1 MSDALR
7 PTFIEYDPEEITRQL
22 VNLYESTVGKTL
34 HPAQPE
40 RLFIDVIAYRECLLR
55 QAIQE
60 AAEQNLIA
68 YARDAALDQL
78 GANIGISRLSAQPAS
93 CEVRFTLAEAAPSDD
108 TVPLGTRLTTGDGA
122 FVFTTREDC
131 YISAGQTTGTCEAT
145 CGTTGVDANGY
156 LPGNLRLDG
165 TAVTAV
171 NGITVSATNTTV
183 TALGADVED
192 DDAYRERLP
201 LALESF
207 SCAGPVLAY
216 RYFALQ
222 AHSSIVD
229 VAVVS
234 DEPGIIKIYPLTAN
248 GAPSQAVLEL
258 VQAACDDERVRP
270 LTDQV
275 LVIAPTQKTFSI
287 EAVVNLFGGADRNEV
302 LALISQRLSAYRD
315 EIKTSMGRDVVP
327 TQIIALLHVDG
338 VYSVN
343 LISPA
348 ATTVV
353 EPNEYP
359 YLENWTI
366 NVGEV
371 RYE

>member
-1 MSDALR
+1 MSIALR
-7 PTFIEYDPEEITRQL
+7 PSFVEYDPEEITRQL
-22 VNLYESTVGKTL
+22 VEAYESIVGKTL

-40 RLFIDVIAYRECLLR
+40 RLFIDVIAYRECLIR

-68 YARDAALDQL
+68 YARDAALDHL
-78 GANIGISRLSAQPAS
+78 GANIGVSRLSAQPAS
-93 CEVRFTLAEAAPSDD
+93 CEVQFTLNAAAPSDD
-108 TVPLGTRLTTGDGA
+108 TIPLGTQLTTGDGA
-122 FVFTTREDC
+122 FTFATHEDC
-131 YISAGQTTGTCEAT
+131 YISAGNTTGTCAASCT
-145 CGTTGVDANGY
+145 APGVDANGY
-156 LPGNLRLDG
+156 LPGNLRLNGDVS
-165 TAVTAV
+165 TSV
-171 NGITVSATNTTV
+171 NNLAVSATNITV
-183 TALGADVED
+183 TALGADEED

-207 SCAGPVLAY
+207 SCAGPMLAY

-234 DEPGIIKIYPLTAN
+234 DDPGIVKIYPLTTN
-248 GAPSQAVLEL
+248 GAPSQAILDL
-258 VQAACDDERVRP
+258 VQAACNDERVRP
-270 LTDQV
+270 LTDLVQ
-275 LVIAPTQKTFSI
+275 VIAPTQKTFSI
-287 EAVVNLFGGADRNEV
+287 SAVIDLFAGADRAEV
-302 LALISQRLSAYRD
+302 MTLISQRLTAYRA
-315 EIKTSMGRDVVP
+315 EIKSAMGRDVVP
-327 TQIIALLHVDG
+327 SQIVSLLHVDG

-348 ATTVV
+348 ATLVIQ
-353 EPNEYP
+353 PNEYP
-359 YLENWTI
+359 ALENWTI